1 MAAVSTVLT
10 RGKAK
15 MMMEKN
21 TKETLATSA
30 STRENASKY
39 DKKFW

>member
-1 MAAVSTVLT
+1 LT

-21 TKETLATSA
+21 KEISATSA
-30 STRENASKY
+30 ATRENASKY
-39 DKKFW
+39 DKKF